1 MRSGISLRFHQLLHI
16 LWGNISNPDAR
27 GEEKPSTLNYKNRSF
42 PQTLLWQSLKD
53 HCGARGGEIP
63 RLFHSTPALQD
74 THLLPSLRQC
84 YLPASLTHW
93 GCSLATSFQ
102 RVCQLPGQAFEP
114 ARCTDTHTSPS
125 TCLRNSQ
132 VSIYFICPYGYS
144 KLLLLYSCYHSI
156 QKPHH
161 TGHFL
166 QTCNKN
172 LPNIPESSQSRLLD
186 YARDKPE
193 ESG

>member
-16 LWGNISNPDAR
+16 LWDNISNPDAR

-114 ARCTDTHTSPS
+114 ARCTDTHTHLHLPVCATAKYPS
-125 TCLRNSQ
+125 TSYAPMVTANS
-132 VSIYFICPYGYS
+132 YCFIHVITAYRS
-144 KLLLLYSCYHSI
+144 LTI
-156 QKPHH
+156 
-161 TGHFL
+161 
-166 QTCNKN
+166 
-172 LPNIPESSQSRLLD
+172 LD
-186 YARDKPE
+186 IFADMQ
-193 ESG
+193 